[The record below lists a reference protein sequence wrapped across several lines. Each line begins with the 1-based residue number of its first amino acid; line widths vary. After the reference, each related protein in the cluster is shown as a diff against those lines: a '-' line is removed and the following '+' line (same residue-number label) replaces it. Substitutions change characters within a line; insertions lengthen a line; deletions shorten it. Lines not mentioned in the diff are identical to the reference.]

1 MCLALPCAG
10 MELGSF
16 NSPATQRK
24 INVTL
29 DGQRVDLPA
38 ERRSLNA
45 IRAYLEA
52 LAMEQQRILCA
63 FSIDG
68 RPASLTQL
76 PAHGNEFVSVAAET
90 VDLDDLPRQL
100 IQTALQQTAQAR
112 EQALEAVLLV
122 LINEGV
128 VAREFWWKLAS
139 DLKAPL
145 LTLSLVPESVC
156 GPANG
161 RASLT
166 QLRKWQLQQ
175 LAGIIRNVDEACWT
189 EDPNY
194 LSNALENRVLPW
206 LDKLHESLDLW
217 HKTALAGAGVL
228 CGAI

>member
-1 MCLALPCAG
+1 M
-10 MELGSF
+10 
-16 NSPATQRK
+16 NSPATRRDIQ
-24 INVTL
+24 VTL

-38 ERRSLNA
+38 ERRSLTA

-63 FSIDG
+63 FCVDG
-68 RPASLTQL
+68 RPANLAHF
-76 PAHGNEFVSVAAET
+76 PADRNGFTHVAAET

-100 IQTALQQTAQAR
+100 IRTALHQTVQAR
-112 EQALEAVLLV
+112 EQALAAVVLV

-128 VAREFWWKLAS
+128 VAREFWWKLAA

-161 RASLT
+161 SASLT

-175 LAGIIRNVDEACWT
+175 LAGIIREVDEACWT
-189 EDPNY
+189 EDPNC
-194 LSNALENRVLPW
+194 LSNTLENRVLPW

>member
-1 MCLALPCAG
+1 M
-10 MELGSF
+10 
-16 NSPATQRK
+16 NSPATRRDIQ
-24 INVTL
+24 VTL

-38 ERRSLNA
+38 ERRSLTA

-63 FSIDG
+63 FSVDG
-68 RPASLTQL
+68 RPANLAHF
-76 PAHGNEFVSVAAET
+76 PADRNGFTRVAAET
-90 VDLDDLPRQL
+90 VDLDDLPRHL
-100 IQTALQQTAQAR
+100 IRTALHQTVQAR
-112 EQALEAVLLV
+112 EQALAAVVLV

-128 VAREFWWKLAS
+128 VAREFWWKLAT

-175 LAGIIRNVDEACWT
+175 LAGIIREVDEACWT

-194 LSNALENRVLPW
+194 LSNTLENRVLPW

>member
-1 MCLALPCAG
+1 
-10 MELGSF
+10 MESGSV
-16 NSPATQRK
+16 NSPTTRQD
-24 INVTL
+24 IQVTL

-52 LAMEQQRILCA
+52 LAMERQRILCA
-63 FSIDG
+63 FSVDG
-68 RPASLTQL
+68 RPANLAQST
-76 PAHGNEFVSVAAET
+76 ASRNGFTRVAAET
-90 VDLDDLPRQL
+90 VDLEDLPRQL
-100 IQTALQQTAQAR
+100 IWTALQQTVQAR
-112 EQALEAVLLV
+112 EETLAAVVLV

-139 DLKAPL
+139 ELKAPL

-156 GPANG
+156 GPTHG
-161 RASLT
+161 SVSLT

-175 LAGIIRNVDEACWT
+175 LASIIREVDEACWM

-194 LSNALENRVLPW
+194 LSNTLENRVLPW

>member
-1 MCLALPCAG
+1 
-10 MELGSF
+10 MESGSV
-16 NSPATQRK
+16 NSPTTRQD
-24 INVTL
+24 IQVTL

-52 LAMEQQRILCA
+52 LAMERQRILCA
-63 FSIDG
+63 FSVDG
-68 RPASLTQL
+68 RPANLAQST
-76 PAHGNEFVSVAAET
+76 ASRNGFTRVAAET
-90 VDLDDLPRQL
+90 VDLEDLPRQL
-100 IQTALQQTAQAR
+100 IWTALQQTVQAR
-112 EQALEAVLLV
+112 EETLAAVVLV

-139 DLKAPL
+139 ELKAPL

-156 GPANG
+156 GPTHG
-161 RASLT
+161 SVSLT

-175 LAGIIRNVDEACWT
+175 LASIIRDVDEACWM

-194 LSNALENRVLPW
+194 LSNTLENRVLPW